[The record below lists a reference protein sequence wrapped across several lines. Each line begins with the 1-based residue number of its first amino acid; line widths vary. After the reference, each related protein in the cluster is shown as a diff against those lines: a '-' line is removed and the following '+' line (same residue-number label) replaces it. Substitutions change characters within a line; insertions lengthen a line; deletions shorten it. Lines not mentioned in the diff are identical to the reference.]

1 LSKAIQAVRG
11 MNDLLPDAVERWQRI
26 EAVAR
31 DVLHAYGYREI
42 RLPILEKSELF
53 ARSIGSLT
61 DIVEKEMYSFEDRSG
76 ENLTLRPEGTAG
88 CVRAGIENGFLHNQ
102 IQRLW
107 YAGPMFRHERPQKGR
122 YRQFHQIGVEA
133 FGIESADLDAE
144 LIMMCERLWR
154 ALGLDGLTLQLNSLG
169 TLESRAVY
177 RRELLRYLETQRDRL
192 DEDSLRRLDKNPL
205 RILDSKNPDMQK
217 VIAAAPSLY
226 DHLDEASRE
235 HFARLGEYLR
245 QAGISFTVNPR
256 LVRGLDYYTRT
267 VFEWTTERL
276 GAQSTVCAGGR
287 YDGLVEQL
295 GGKASPAAGFA
306 IGMERLVGLVA
317 QQAHLYPEAQPQA
330 YVILLGEVAEQQ
342 GLALTERL
350 RDAGLRIECN
360 CGGGSLKAQLKRAD
374 RSGAHY
380 ALLLGEEESRNAS
393 VTVKDLRGSEAQTQV
408 ALNVLIDFLKQ
419 RTGRGEKS

>member
-11 MNDLLPDAVERWQRI
+11 MNDLLPDVVERWQRI
-26 EAVAR
+26 EAIAR
-31 DVLHAYGYREI
+31 DVWHAYGYREI

-53 ARSIGSLT
+53 ARSIGNET

-144 LIMMCERLWR
+144 LIMMCARLWT
-154 ALGLDGLTLQLNSLG
+154 ALGLEGLTLQLNSLG
-169 TLESRAVY
+169 TLESRIVY
-177 RRELLRYLETQRDRL
+177 RRELLRYLETQRDQL
-192 DEDSLRRLDKNPL
+192 DDDSLRRLDKNPL
-205 RILDSKNPDMQK
+205 RILDSKNPEMQK
-217 VIAAAPSLY
+217 IIAAAPSLY
-226 DHLDEASRE
+226 DHLDDVSRE

-245 QAGISFTVNPR
+245 HAGIPFTVNPR

-295 GGKASPAAGFA
+295 GGKAAPAAGFA
-306 IGMERLVGLVA
+306 MGMERLVDLLTQQTQPYTEVRPHVYLALLGDAAEMQGLV
-317 QQAHLYPEAQPQA
+317 L
-330 YVILLGEVAEQQ
+330 AEQ
-342 GLALTERL
+342 L

-360 CGGGSLKAQLKRAD
+360 CGGGGLKAQLKRAD
-374 RSGAHY
+374 RSGAHF
-380 ALLLGEEESRNAS
+380 ALLLGEQEAGSAS
-393 VTVKDLRGSEAQTQV
+393 VNVKDLRGSGTQV
-408 ALNVLIDFLKQ
+408 QVAQNELVDYLKQ
-419 RTGRGEKS
+419 RTGRGEIS

>member
-11 MNDLLPDAVERWQRI
+11 MNDLLPDVVERWQRI
-26 EAVAR
+26 EAIAR
-31 DVLHAYGYREI
+31 DVWHAYGYREI

-53 ARSIGSLT
+53 ARSIGNET

-88 CVRAGIENGFLHNQ
+88 CVRAGIETGFLHNQ

-144 LIMMCERLWR
+144 LIMMCARLWT
-154 ALGLDGLTLQLNSLG
+154 ALGLEGLTLQLNSLG
-169 TLESRAVY
+169 TLESRIVY
-177 RRELLRYLETQRDRL
+177 RRELLRYLETQRDQL
-192 DEDSLRRLDKNPL
+192 DDDSLRRLDKNPL
-205 RILDSKNPDMQK
+205 RILDSKNPEMQK
-217 VIAAAPSLY
+217 IIAAAPSLY
-226 DHLDEASRE
+226 DHLDDVSRE

-245 QAGISFTVNPR
+245 HAGIPFTVNPR

-295 GGKASPAAGFA
+295 GGKAAPAAGFA
-306 IGMERLVGLVA
+306 MGMERLVDLLTQQTQPYTEVRPHVYLALLGDAAEMQGLV
-317 QQAHLYPEAQPQA
+317 L
-330 YVILLGEVAEQQ
+330 AEQ
-342 GLALTERL
+342 L

-360 CGGGSLKAQLKRAD
+360 CGGGGLKAQLKRAD
-374 RSGAHY
+374 RSGAHF
-380 ALLLGEEESRNAS
+380 ALLLGEQEAGSAS
-393 VTVKDLRGSEAQTQV
+393 VNVKDLRGSGTQV
-408 ALNVLIDFLKQ
+408 QVAQNELVDYLKQ
-419 RTGRGEKS
+419 RTGRGEIS